1 MRHSSGIMRFE
12 CYLPIS
18 SVIRE
23 ATLRALAFQFGPR
36 FSALSERTG
45 ITRSRACLKTRVSAP
60 FEMRARLMDRAGLT
74 LQKR

>member
-23 ATLRALAFQFGPR
+23 ATLRARVQFGPR